1 MQNKLRLFSVFLV
14 LMLAALA
21 CNSPLGGTEPP
32 PSSDQVATIV
42 ASTLTAVPTSEPVA
56 SATPAAEEPASLL
69 PHSLYY
75 LGNDSANLS
84 QVFRMER
91 DGVTARQ
98 LTFEADSVSAYD
110 VSPLDGSVVYV
121 ANNQLILIQA
131 DGSGRRILVDGGA
144 VDENNPYLTSIISP
158 VFSPDGRS
166 IAYGRGGLNFYS
178 LESGASNLVIEN
190 QWDDFGRGQLF
201 PRELYWPEKYSPD
214 GQKLLISLGYY
225 EGSSSAIYYPN
236 GGALVH
242 LNGADGAVI
251 CCGEPNWT
259 ADSTALYSAYPY
271 MGMFSAGMWR
281 VDASSGRVTTLLQGE
296 AGDGTFNIPSDAY
309 LAPDGQLYYF
319 FVNFRPDQDFVQRAP
334 LQLVRSA
341 PDGVSGRTVLRPD
354 TFELLN
360 EALWAPDASFVL
372 AALAPIPDIYVGG
385 RVEIVYLD
393 GRPNVVLIP
402 FAQRLKWG
410 P

>member
-1 MQNKLRLFSVFLV
+1 MQNKWRIFSVFLV

-42 ASTLTAVPTSEPVA
+42 ASTLTAVPASEPAA
-56 SATPAAEEPASLL
+56 SATPAAEEPVSLL

-75 LGNDSANLS
+75 LSNDSANLS

-166 IAYGRGGLNFYS
+166 IAYGRGGLSFYS
-178 LESGASNLVIEN
+178 LESGTSNLVIEN
-190 QWDDFGRGQLF
+190 QWDDAGGGQLF

-236 GGALVH
+236 GGALVR
-242 LNGADGAVI
+242 LNGAEGAVI

-271 MGMFSAGMWR
+271 MGMFSAGLWR
-281 VDASSGRVTTLLQGE
+281 VDAASGRVTTLLQGE

-319 FVNFRPDQDFVQRAP
+319 FVNFSPEQDFVQRAP

-385 RVEIVYLD
+385 RVEIIYLD
-393 GRPNVVLIP
+393 GRPNVVLIS